1 MTSCVIITRQ
11 DFHKETCTDNRLV
24 VKAVDENNTAPKYSR
39 LKEYLK
45 EQMKRGVITPGS
57 QLPSENMLV
66 DQFKISRHTVRQALS
81 ELENEGL
88 IFREQGRGTFCADS
102 VAAKGQ
108 TVAVVTTYISEYI
121 FPAVIRGI
129 EEVLSAAG
137 CQLLLASTGNAKSKE
152 ASCLENLLHQ
162 KIDGLI
168 IEPTQSAREN
178 VNLAYFNELEQRRI
192 PYLMLHAYY
201 PELDPAYIIID
212 DEEGGYLATKQLICL
227 GHRHIGGIFKA
238 DDRQGLKRR
247 AGYMKAMNEAGIK
260 VKPELI
266 GAYETEEL
274 SSYPYQFTRNLFKQG
289 SPPTAMVCYND
300 QVALVV
306 LEALR
311 EEAVKVPEE
320 FSLISFDDSRLAV
333 AAEVKLSG
341 IVHPK
346 AIMGR
351 QAGRMIL
358 DMLENKELKLRHTY
372 QPELVLR
379 TSCAQ
384 RSRGGN
390 N

>member
-1 MTSCVIITRQ
+1 
-11 DFHKETCTDNRLV
+11 V
-24 VKAVDENNTAPKYSR
+24 VKAVDENNIPKYTR

-45 EQMKRGVITPGS
+45 EQMKQGVITPGS

-66 DQFKISRHTVRQALS
+66 KQFKISRHTVRQALS
-81 ELENEGL
+81 ELEKEGL

-102 VAAKGQ
+102 PTLKGQ

-129 EEVLSAAG
+129 EEELSAAG
-137 CQLLLASTGNAKSKE
+137 CRLLLASTGNAKSKE
-152 ASCLENLLHQ
+152 ASCLESLLRQ
-162 KIDGLI
+162 EIDGLI

-178 VNLAYFNELEQRRI
+178 VNLAYFNELEQRQI

-212 DEEGGYLATKQLICL
+212 DEKGGYLATQQLIRL
-227 GHRHIGGIFKA
+227 GHRHIAGIFKA
-238 DDRQGLKRR
+238 DDRQGLKRQ
-247 AGYMKAMNEAGIK
+247 AGYMKAMNAAGFK
-260 VKPELI
+260 AKPELI

-274 SSYPYQFTRNLFKQG
+274 SSYPYQFTRNLFMQEVL
-289 SPPTAMVCYND
+289 PTAMVCYND
-300 QVALVV
+300 QVALGV

-311 EEAVKVPEE
+311 AEAVKVPDD
-320 FSLISFDDSRLAV
+320 FSLISFDDSGLAV

-346 AIMGR
+346 ATMGR

-358 DMLENKELKLRHTY
+358 DMMENKTLKLRHTY

-379 TSCAQ
+379 TSCAPP
-384 RSRGGN
+384 SKYGEK
-390 N
+390 